1 MERLAG
7 GIHICLAVCLPS
19 NLWMEKQ
26 IVFMKME
33 GQVEMF
39 VEGWLYYI
47 LYGYIN
53 RPGDLFLPGWT
64 VMEAL
69 FIGKPLGFSWEQI

>member
-1 MERLAG
+1 
-7 GIHICLAVCLPS
+7 
-19 NLWMEKQ
+19 
-26 IVFMKME
+26 ME

-53 RPGDLFLPGWT
+53 RPGDTFLPGLT

-69 FIGKPLGFSWEQI
+69 FIGKP